1 MKLVD
6 THIPEVKLVQLKLH
20 HDARGFFCE
29 RYTPAISEALGITF
43 IQDNHSR
50 SFAGV
55 LRGIHFQHSPWQG
68 KLVSVTHGRVLDVA
82 VDLRKDSP
90 TYKQHV
96 AHELSDENGLML
108 WIPAGFGHG
117 FCVLGDE
124 PADVLYKVT
133 TGYNPKGEGG
143 IRYDDPELN
152 IRWPNENPVLSDR
165 DKALPLLRDAV
176 IPA

>member
-1 MKLVD
+1 MKLID
-6 THIPEVKLVQLKLH
+6 TAIPEVKLVQLKLH
-20 HDARGFFCE
+20 HDDRGFFCE
-29 RYTPAISEALGITF
+29 HYTQAMDEALEVRF
-43 IQDNHSR
+43 VQDNHSR
-50 SFAGV
+50 SFPGV
-55 LRGIHFQHSPWQG
+55 LRGLHFQHTPGQG
-68 KLVSVTHGRVLDVA
+68 KLVSATRGRVLDVA

-96 AHELSDENGLML
+96 AHELSDANGLML

-117 FCVLGDE
+117 FCVLSDE

-143 IRYDDPELN
+143 VRYDDPELG
-152 IRWPNENPVLSDR
+152 IVWPIADPILSDR
-165 DKALPLLRDAV
+165 DKALPLLKDAV

>member
-6 THIPEVKLVQLKLH
+6 TNIPEVKLVQLTLH

-29 RYTPAISEALGITF
+29 HYTQAMDEALGVHF
-43 IQDNHSR
+43 VQDNHSR
-50 SFAGV
+50 SLPGV
-55 LRGIHFQHSPWQG
+55 LRGIHYQHTPAQG
-68 KLVSVTHGRVLDVA
+68 KLVSATRGRVLDVA

-96 AHELSDENGLML
+96 AHELSDMNGLLL
-108 WIPAGFGHG
+108 WIPPGFGHG

-133 TGYNPKGEGG
+133 SGYNAKGEGG
-143 IRYDDPELN
+143 IRYDDPELSVP
-152 IRWPNENPVLSDR
+152 WPLENPILSDR
-165 DKALPLLRDAV
+165 DKALPSLANTV

>member
-1 MKLVD
+1 MKLID
-6 THIPEVKLVQLKLH
+6 TNIPEVKLVQLKLH

-29 RYTPAISEALGITF
+29 QYTQAIGEALEVTF
-43 IQDNHSR
+43 VQDNRSR
-50 SFAGV
+50 SVAGV
-55 LRGIHFQHSPWQG
+55 LRGIHYQLGQG

-117 FCVLGDE
+117 FCVLGDQ

-152 IRWPNENPVLSDR
+152 IRWPNENPILSDR
-165 DKALPLLRDAV
+165 DKALPLLKDAI